1 VREYLLELARFDAWA
16 NAELLA
22 AVRSVKDDEKVS
34 KLLAHL
40 TAAKHSW
47 IARIIGNDVPA
58 DFTLWPNWSREE
70 SGRRLRLLDRE
81 LVAVVTRDEPSR
93 VAAYANQRGAEFESV
108 VSDIVI
114 HLANHGS
121 YHRGQLASAVKNA
134 GGIPAVTDF
143 IAWVRLGKP
152 VVGISGAV

>member
-22 AVRSVKDDEKVS
+22 AVRSVPEDDRVS

-47 IARIIGNDVPA
+47 IGRITGEDVPA
-58 DFTLWPNWSREE
+58 DFTLWPSWSRED

-81 LVAVVTRDEPSR
+81 LIALVTRDEPSR
-93 VAAYANQRGAEFESV
+93 VAAYANQRGAEFQTAV
-108 VSDIVI
+108 ADIIV

-152 VVGISGAV
+152 VVGLS

>member
-1 VREYLLELARFDAWA
+1 VRDYLLELARFDAWA

-22 AVRSVKDDEKVS
+22 AVRSVPEDDRVS

-40 TAAKHSW
+40 TAAKHTW
-47 IARIIGNDVPA
+47 IARMTGDSVPA
-58 DFTLWPNWSREE
+58 DFSLWPAWSRED
-70 SGRRLRLLDRE
+70 SARRLRLLDRQ
-81 LVAVVTRDEPSR
+81 LVALINRDDPAR
-93 VAAYANQRGAEFESV
+93 IAAYANTQGAEFETAIA
-108 VSDIVI
+108 DIMV
-114 HLANHGS
+114 HLSHHGS

-152 VVGISGAV
+152 VVGLN